1 MAVPTPAAAWMS
13 VSELAAALA
22 AGAFGAE
29 ELLDL
34 LLELASSMGSMP
46 GNNICGLS
54 DGTNWAI
61 RTIMNKYRDEFE
73 SRVKPSFVAVNVTV
87 GAGAKD

>member
-1 MAVPTPAAAWMS
+1 M
-13 VSELAAALA
+13 
-22 AGAFGAE
+22 
-29 ELLDL
+29 

-61 RTIMNKYRDEFE
+61 RTIVNKFWDEFE
-73 SRVKPSFVAVNVTV
+73 AAVKKPSGVSLAVL
-87 GAGAKD
+87 GAGA